1 MAEELKKVTEGR
13 TCKKLKTGVKWV
25 RMSPEAETHK

>member
-13 TCKKLKTGVKWV
+13 ICKKLKTERREVGENQS
-25 RMSPEAETHK
+25 RS